1 MEDLHRAAYRITGL
15 ARPRRRF
22 VRGLAQDDFVRL
34 VEVRGGPLLAWM
46 LRSGFTQEEIGR
58 IQEPYFH
65 IDDDSPTRARDLE
78 IEKRRVR
85 GVLLSVAAQLERDTD
100 ASLEVAVDRL
110 LAHRAVTGE
119 GA

>member
-1 MEDLHRAAYRITGL
+1 M
-15 ARPRRRF
+15 
-22 VRGLAQDDFVRL
+22 RL